1 MLSVLAIIVPLIV
14 LVIMIWKKVNIA
26 VSAIVCTGLMALMS
40 GLNIYDCLTNDYMEA
55 FVGYI
60 KNYWPLIFLGASF
73 GKAMQLGGGAEDL
86 ANLLTSKLGTKFT
99 IAVLCVT
106 TLILSYGGVS
116 CYVIVFV
123 MYPIALNM
131 FKNQHGRFSTD
142 LLLTWYCTAVRRM
155 RFRFRRSDTG
165 SGNTGSKIPG
175 NGYKSWCPSQ
185 DRISSLHHTGFPA
198 TQRRYGY
205 CTCMLRFDP

>member
-73 GKAMQLGGGAEDL
+73 
-86 ANLLTSKLGTKFT
+86 
-99 IAVLCVT
+99 
-106 TLILSYGGVS
+106 
-116 CYVIVFV
+116 
-123 MYPIALNM
+123 
-131 FKNQHGRFSTD
+131 
-142 LLLTWYCTAVRRM
+142 AVRR
-155 RFRFRRSDTG
+155 RCRR
-165 SGNTGSKIPG
+165 PG
-175 NGYKSWCPSQ
+175 KSFNFQAGYKIHHCSFMCYHT
-185 DRISSLHHTGFPA
+185 DFKLRRCILLRYRI
-198 TQRRYGY
+198 RYVSDCIKY
-205 CTCMLRFDP
+205 V

>member
-73 GKAMQLGGGAEDL
+73 GKAMQLGEMCIRDSLQAGLYQRKKRGYHHYPEPGRNAGTGYFKSIFAADQRGSPPGYQK
-86 ANLLTSKLGTKFT
+86 LLPVSGT
-99 IAVLCVT
+99 LR
-106 TLILSYGGVS
+106 
-116 CYVIVFV
+116 
-123 MYPIALNM
+123 
-131 FKNQHGRFSTD
+131 H
-142 LLLTWYCTAVRRM
+142 
-155 RFRFRRSDTG
+155 
-165 SGNTGSKIPG
+165 
-175 NGYKSWCPSQ
+175 Q
-185 DRISSLHHTGFPA
+185 DYSLLHHTGIGKCSG
-198 TQRRYGY
+198 RG
-205 CTCMLRFDP
+205 

>member
-73 GKAMQLGGGAEDL
+73 GKAMQLGGGAEDFQ
-86 ANLLTSKLGTKFT
+86 A
-99 IAVLCVT
+99 
-106 TLILSYGGVS
+106 
-116 CYVIVFV
+116 
-123 MYPIALNM
+123 
-131 FKNQHGRFSTD
+131 
-142 LLLTWYCTAVRRM
+142 
-155 RFRFRRSDTG
+155 
-165 SGNTGSKIPG
+165 
-175 NGYKSWCPSQ
+175 GYKIHHCSFMCYHT
-185 DRISSLHHTGFPA
+185 DFKLRRCILLRYRI
-198 TQRRYGY
+198 RYVSDCIKY
-205 CTCMLRFDP
+205 V